1 MRAICYD
8 KFGTAAQV
16 LKITDLPDPR
26 AGHGEV
32 LVKLTYSGVNPS
44 DVKSRLG
51 SRPGVTKPAF
61 DFIVPHSDGSGVI
74 TAVGAGVDPARVG
87 QRVWIWNGQWGRAL
101 GTMAEF
107 IAIPSAQA
115 VHLPDEISLQAG
127 ATFGI
132 PGLTAAQC
140 VLGGDDIKGQTVLV
154 SGGAGAVGHFAV
166 QIAKWAG
173 AQVIATASLKNWDH
187 VRAAGADHV
196 LDYNS
201 AELIEEI
208 KALCPNG
215 VDRSIELE
223 FGANISLLA
232 KVMRPLGTIAAYGS
246 AIDLNPEIPFGPL
259 LFKAL
264 KIDISL
270 IYILDDAPRNNAI
283 NNLHQAFADGALIPS
298 IDEVYDFEAC
308 IQAHEKVEQAGRR
321 GASLIKL

>member
-1 MRAICYD
+1 LRAIGYD
-8 KFGTAAQV
+8 KFGTAAEV
-16 LKITDLPDPR
+16 LRITELPNPTP
-26 AGHGEV
+26 AKGEV
-32 LVKLTYSGVNPS
+32 LVKLVYSGVNPS
-44 DVKSRLG
+44 DVKSRAG
-51 SRPGVTKPAF
+51 SRPGVSKPDF
-61 DFIVPHSDGSGVI
+61 DFIVPHSDGSGII
-74 TAVGAGVDPARVG
+74 TEVGVGVDYSRVG

-101 GTMAEF
+101 GTMAEY
-107 IAIPSAQA
+107 ISLPSTHA
-115 VHLPDEISLQAG
+115 VHLPDHISLEAG

-140 VLGGDDIKGQTVLV
+140 VLGGGSIKGKTVLI

-173 AQVIATASLKNWDH
+173 ANVIATASPKNWDN
-187 VRAAGADHV
+187 VRTAGADYV

-201 AELIEEI
+201 VKLTEEI
-208 KALCPNG
+208 KQLCTNG

-246 AIDLNPEIPFGPL
+246 AIDLNPTIPFGAL

-270 IYILDDAPRNNAI
+270 IYILDDASRDAAI
-283 NNLHQAFADGALIPS
+283 NNLYQAFADGALTPS
-298 IDEVYDFEAC
+298 IDEIYDFDAC
-308 IQAHEKVEQAGRR
+308 IQAHEKVEQGGRR